1 VLSATNAGD
10 SRLSNNTPQ
19 PAAAKAGD
27 ANGNVTTRTGTA
39 GTQAYTWD
47 AENKLAG
54 VTVGAVQHNYLYA
67 ADSARVLHVI
77 PNAAGDKITRFLG
90 GAAEIDET
98 GTWTKYVHADVRRTG
113 NGASAQ
119 ASYLHRDHLA
129 SVRVITDAVGTEV
142 ERSTYRAF
150 GERARQTVAPG
161 RTPEP
166 TGYIGER
173 NDAETG
179 LLFLNAR
186 YYDPVLARFISP
198 DWFDPHQAGVGMN
211 RYTYADN
218 DPVNK
223 SDANGHAAEEGGND
237 YGNEPSTE
245 RAPTQI
251 YINTSDWNSA
261 NSGAGSWSDTIGSY
275 ASSAGD
281 AIRQEASNAFD
292 RAKSDA
298 QKFMEDPVGKT
309 LKTIDAIPPN
319 PAGAVAKGAVTG
331 VGAMAAL
338 VSRSCHH
345 ICTNKNTIS
354 AATGGPWTP
363 IFEKMFSKAGMT
375 LEDGLNKVYVQGH
388 VGPHPAEYHTA
399 VLERL
404 QLATKGLDGAGY
416 TAALRGELSRMS
428 TELSTAGSYLNRL
441 VTNR

>member
-90 GAAEIDET
+90 GAAEIDEA

-113 NGASAQ
+113 NGAAAQ

-129 SVRVITDAVGTEV
+129 SVRVITDAAGAEA

-150 GERARQTVAPG
+150 GERARQTVAAG

-166 TGYIGER
+166 TGFIGER
-173 NDAETG
+173 HDAETG

-198 DWFDPHQAGVGMN
+198 DWWNPHQIGVATA
-211 RYTYADN
+211 RYSYAFN
-218 DPVNK
+218 NPVNMA
-223 SDANGHAAEEGGND
+223 DPNGHEVDDEGGSTND
-237 YGNEPSTE
+237 GNPG
-245 RAPTQI
+245 RAPTEI
-251 YINTSDWNSA
+251 YINVSSYYESNGASASTA
-261 NSGAGSWSDTIGSY
+261 NSWSNDQRTE
-275 ASSAGD
+275 SSAGG
-281 AIRQEASNAFD
+281 R
-292 RAKSDA
+292 
-298 QKFMEDPVGKT
+298 
-309 LKTIDAIPPN
+309 
-319 PAGAVAKGAVTG
+319 
-331 VGAMAAL
+331 
-338 VSRSCHH
+338 
-345 ICTNKNTIS
+345 
-354 AATGGPWTP
+354 
-363 IFEKMFSKAGMT
+363 
-375 LEDGLNKVYVQGH
+375 EDGGAFGTDPRARTSSNQGNDQQFQLAQMLPAPFQLFARPPIL
-388 VGPHPAEYHTA
+388 GPRGTPLTP
-399 VLERL
+399 LEQLRRGSSDGPGASKRFNPGARDEFPEGTPCTYCQVPTTKEPGPSQL
-404 QLATKGLDGAGY
+404 QLDHVIPRIQRGNNTPENAVPACRTCNQNKGGRTPEQWYRWLEG
-416 TAALRGELSRMS
+416 
-428 TELSTAGSYLNRL
+428 
-441 VTNR
+441 